1 MAGAPG
7 QVGMPYSEG
16 MPRGLRIPGE
26 GQVQTEQPMRG
37 QGDNW
42 KVVLELEG
50 AARSRGGDLGS
61 FWSLKSWSGWTIQGL
76 GLVEGGG
83 SRSP

>member
-1 MAGAPG
+1 MAGGGSELGRGRSESVAGASG

-42 KVVLELEG
+42 KVVLEL
-50 AARSRGGDLGS
+50 
-61 FWSLKSWSGWTIQGL
+61 
-76 GLVEGGG
+76 
-83 SRSP
+83 